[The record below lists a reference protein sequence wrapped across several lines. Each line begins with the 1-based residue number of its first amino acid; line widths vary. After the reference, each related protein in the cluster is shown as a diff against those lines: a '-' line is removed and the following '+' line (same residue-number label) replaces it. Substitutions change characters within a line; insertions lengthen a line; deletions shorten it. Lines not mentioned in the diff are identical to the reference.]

1 MLKIWYHFGNLMFEK
16 VELGKTAFKALASDT
31 RIDILKK
38 LCERRKT
45 VSELSR
51 EMGIEKSAI
60 LKHLEKLAGAELV
73 NRVENANEF
82 VYYEVTIKGR
92 GVIYQNEKIKVV
104 IVLASSLLAFAGGAV
119 EILKGIKI
127 LPQPKIPV
135 GTPAPTT
142 KPPPVTTTPPD
153 VSLTPSLLS
162 AELVAGAVLIVIALG
177 LSYYAFRRW
186 QKYSAL
192 TRN

>member
-1 MLKIWYHFGNLMFEK
+1 MPER
-16 VELGKTAFKALASDT
+16 VELNKTAFKALASDT

-51 EMGIEKSAI
+51 EVGIEKSAI
-60 LKHLEKLAGAELV
+60 LKHLEKLASAELV

-82 VYYEVTIKGR
+82 VYYEVTIKGM
-92 GVIYQNEKIKVV
+92 GVIYRNEKVKVV

-127 LPQPKIPV
+127 LPRPKIPV

-142 KPPPVTTTPPD
+142 KPPPPVTTTPPD

-162 AELVAGAVLIVIALG
+162 AELVAGAILILVALI